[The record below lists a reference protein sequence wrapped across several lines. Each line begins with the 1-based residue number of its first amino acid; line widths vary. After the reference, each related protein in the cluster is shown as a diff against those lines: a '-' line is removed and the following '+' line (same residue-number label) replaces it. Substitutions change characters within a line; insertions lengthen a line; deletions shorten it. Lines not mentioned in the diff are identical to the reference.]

1 MELSAP
7 KGTRDVS
14 GVKAERKKRLVLAL
28 HATFASYG
36 FQYLETPSFERF
48 DTLAAKFAGG
58 EEILGEIFRLSDR
71 GERELALRFDHTV
84 PLGRFVA
91 EHPELPLPFKRYAI
105 GSSYRDGPIKAGR
118 LREFTQADAD
128 IVGVSGVEA
137 EVELLRLAADVF
149 ADLGVKVDIRVN
161 HRVLLESI
169 VRTLAPGSDVES
181 VILAVDKL
189 EKLGREAVVK
199 ELEGKGVA
207 SGAGAKLIGALTAK
221 DFASRLDSVVGEY
234 GGDDA
239 AALAAAVADLKRLLA
254 FEIPGVRVDPSL
266 ARGLNYYT
274 GLVFEVFDASG
285 SFTSSLGG
293 GGRYADLIG
302 HWSNQSVVATG
313 ISFGVDAILESGLL
327 DDQELE
333 QRIHVV
339 PVKAFDEAFAI
350 AHVLRREGVRVSID
364 LLDRGL
370 SKNLKY
376 ADSTGATHALIV
388 GRKELDAGKYTL
400 KTLASGEQQD
410 VTVEQLVEM
419 FTQRVL

>member
-1 MELSAP
+1 MEPSAP

-28 HATFASYG
+28 HAAFASYG

-48 DTLAAKFAGG
+48 EVLAAKFAGG
-58 EEILGEIFRLSDR
+58 EEILSEIFRLSDR
-71 GERELALRFDHTV
+71 GERQLALRFDHTV

-105 GSSYRDGPIKAGR
+105 GSSYRDGPVKTGR

-149 ADLGVKVDIRVN
+149 SDLGIAVDIRVN

-169 VRTLAPGSDVES
+169 VRKLAPGSDVES
-181 VILAVDKL
+181 VILTVDKL
-189 EKLGREAVVK
+189 EKIGRDAVGK

-207 SGAGAKLIGALTAK
+207 GDAAAALIDALTAK
-221 DFASRLDSVVGEY
+221 DFAARLDSVVGEY
-234 GGDDA
+234 AAEDA
-239 AALAAAVADLKRLLA
+239 TALESALADLKRLVS
-254 FEIPGVRVDPSL
+254 FDIPGVRIDPSL

-313 ISFGVDAILESGLL
+313 ISFGVDALLESGLL
-327 DDQELE
+327 DSQDLAP
-333 QRIHVV
+333 RIHVV
-339 PVKAFDEAFAI
+339 PVKTFDESFAV
-350 AHVLRREGVRVSID
+350 AHLLRREGVRVSID

-376 ADSTGATHALIV
+376 ADSTDATHALIV
-388 GRKELDAGKYTL
+388 GRKELDSGRYTL

-410 VTVEQLVEM
+410 VSIEELVEM